1 MHREIDGPED
11 HELDD
16 KWGYNKDE
24 LWVYRGLY
32 AEFKVGG
39 ERSRLGLC
47 SDVWSENWCE
57 IIDADGRQ
65 HWSCVSLLE

>member
-11 HELDD
+11 HVLDD

-39 ERSRLGLC
+39 WWAVTAKALFT
-47 SDVWSENWCE
+47 
-57 IIDADGRQ
+57 
-65 HWSCVSLLE
+65 